1 MAKRSVNGGRR
12 SVHFFLKKMNTP
24 PSPVHAFLFRKEH
37 RRNFA
42 LFYPEMQINNGRI
55 APMSG
60 SALRVFCCAQKQ
72 TRGKVAGKGLLD
84 AATKKGCWGSST
96 GHISEKGV
104 FLYENFKCFRKEGGE
119 AS

>member
-1 MAKRSVNGGRR
+1 MSAYRNSCTGKHSSVPRSRLLI
-12 SVHFFLKKMNTP
+12 SQSAL
-24 PSPVHAFLFRKEH
+24 
-37 RRNFA
+37 RNFA

-55 APMSG
+55 APVSG
-60 SALRVFCCAQKQ
+60 SALRVLCCAQKQ